1 MGKRSD
7 KKDTRGR
14 SGKKSRGVAIEI
26 FGVREIFYW
35 IASNPKS
42 ANHRATSANKKVA
55 LGTILSA
62 ME

>member
-14 SGKKSRGVAIEI
+14 SEKKSRGEAIEI

-35 IASNPKS
+35 IASNPTS

-55 LGTILSA
+55 LATILSA